1 MARARGEPRSNH
13 FSRAVL
19 EWRGIQQLTVISEEI
34 YKRSGLEKLR
44 KSCLALVRQNF
55 P

>member
-1 MARARGEPRSNH
+1 MARARGEPHSYH
-13 FSRAVL
+13 VSRADW

-34 YKRSGLEKLR
+34 YKRSGLEQAA
-44 KSCLALVRQNF
+44 KSCEEALW

>member
-1 MARARGEPRSNH
+1 MARAWGEPRSHH

-34 YKRSGLEKLR
+34 YKRSCLEKLR
-44 KSCLALVRQNF
+44 KAAKKLFGPS
-55 P
+55 